1 LRQRRWI
8 FFEPF
13 QGTIMKTRTWRE
25 SIRLLAAMC
34 CVLSGVT
41 VWGMQE
47 AAAPAAPAADE
58 QQDTATA
65 EQEAYKVGFERLN
78 TERIAAGELVA
89 NKLKPQQEKLRQEFS
104 TAIAELRELLKKL
117 SKDPKNRLLKST
129 YEEKLSSTIV
139 NASRLLKEWTDQAP
153 AANTALDGYAARLAE
168 ARATYQDQLNKA
180 TVEAAELAQ
189 TKADT
194 EDRLRAI
201 AEHHSELLKS
211 GQPLPPELNDDV
223 PSLQLELENA
233 ELRSTLAAANQRT
246 FANSLKTIEKQAKT
260 LGELRKSLELKFHR
274 ALQGQAALVAVA
286 EARTA
291 KINNEQLKQALEE
304 LVQLK
309 DVPKASH
316 DELVDFLSGDLLRD
330 PEDSP
335 TDAEPGPG
343 PDEAQG
349 DVRRILKRYLPTP
362 EKPETNNATAAP

>member
-1 LRQRRWI
+1 
-8 FFEPF
+8 
-13 QGTIMKTRTWRE
+13 
-25 SIRLLAAMC
+25 
-34 CVLSGVT
+34 
-41 VWGMQE
+41 
-47 AAAPAAPAADE
+47 
-58 QQDTATA
+58 
-65 EQEAYKVGFERLN
+65 
-78 TERIAAGELVA
+78 
-89 NKLKPQQEKLRQEFS
+89 
-104 TAIAELRELLKKL
+104 
-117 SKDPKNRLLKST
+117 
-129 YEEKLSSTIV
+129 
-139 NASRLLKEWTDQAP
+139 AP

-304 LVQLK
+304 LV
-309 DVPKASH
+309 
-316 DELVDFLSGDLLRD
+316 
-330 PEDSP
+330 
-335 TDAEPGPG
+335 
-343 PDEAQG
+343 
-349 DVRRILKRYLPTP
+349 
-362 EKPETNNATAAP
+362 